1 MSLAL
6 SPVAFERIKAAGH
19 IEPVQETVDLVFASD
34 ERYIRFT
41 AVTLA
46 SILKSYTG
54 RQAIRVFVLIDKPL
68 PETERAKI
76 DALRSLCD
84 FQLHEIPVDASLFK
98 NIKTSDGIS
107 IATYYRLLMHKL
119 LPVDA
124 RKVLYLDSDLIIRNS
139 IDELFAT
146 PFDGALFAGV
156 EDTISRTYNAKFGL
170 AESAKHPNA
179 GVLLVN
185 VDLMR
190 AIGFSELVERYLE
203 SNRYRLVLGDQQII
217 TELFF
222 GSIKYLPVKWNVH
235 GSMFK
240 PDWVDKVAGIENYM
254 DRSEAKAAITDPAII
269 HYTLKRKPWMSL
281 EHPRA
286 EEWFD
291 YLALTPYAQEI
302 TKPERLEAPRP
313 AAKPKQTN
321 KKAAAEKTTLGKF
334 LTVIVPATVVSF
346 TRIRKTRLA
355 VGKLERRLEALEKKT
370 APAAKAQAAQA
381 ANLGVT
387 LKNILVS
394 RSANAPAAFSAR
406 AMIEA
411 LPANSVIMSN
421 VFKKDMEGGYAENI
435 KTLTKTSHFTFFTD
449 RLPDAV
455 FLLSQRIEQD
465 MFWDCVDTA
474 YLYDLPL
481 YFTEVA
487 LFGAFASY
495 FDPDAT
501 LNERRALG
509 FMIDDLGYYFDA
521 RQPSRIEK
529 TLNSP
534 DFVLT
539 DQEARRARAVINRIC
554 AEGITKYNKYVEG
567 AEFEIEPGAVLV
579 IDQKKG
585 DASIQFAGA
594 NDYSFHRMLEAAV
607 EENPGRPIY
616 FKRHPDSIQRNMNS
630 YRNRNIGEITVLP
643 DEVTIGSIIDRC
655 DKIYTV
661 SSQVGFEGLM
671 RGKEVVTFG
680 APFYSGWGLTDD
692 RSPVQ
697 RRSQRRTIEEL
708 FHVACINQSVYL
720 NPDTG
725 KLIEIED
732 LIDIILQMRADNAAR
747 RIASDAVGG

>member
-1 MSLAL
+1 MSLAQA
-6 SPVAFERIKAAGH
+6 PVAFERIQAAGH

-34 ERYIRFT
+34 DRYVRFT

-46 SILKSYTG
+46 SILKNYSG
-54 RQAIRVFVLIDKPL
+54 SAPIRVFILIDKLL
-68 PETERAKI
+68 PEAERAKLE
-76 DALRSLCD
+76 ALRSIRE
-84 FQLHEIPVDASLFK
+84 FSLHEIPVDARLFA
-98 NIKTSDGIS
+98 NIKTSEGIS

-119 LPVDA
+119 LPADA
-124 RKVLYLDSDLIIRNS
+124 RKVLYLDSDLIIRKS
-139 IDELFAT
+139 IDELFSV

-170 AESAKHPNA
+170 AESAKHVNA

-203 SNRYRLVLGDQQII
+203 SNRYRLVLGDQQIL

-222 GSIKYLPVKWNVH
+222 GSIKYVPVKWNVH

-240 PDWVDKVAGIENYM
+240 TDWVEKVAGVENYM
-254 DRSEAKAAITDPAII
+254 NQGEATAAISDPAII

-281 EHPRA
+281 EHARA
-286 EEWFD
+286 EEWFV
-291 YLALTPYAQEI
+291 YLALTPYALEI
-302 TKPERLEAPRP
+302 EKPEKPEEAPSG
-313 AAKPKQTN
+313 KPKQTN
-321 KKAAAEKTTLGKF
+321 KKSAPEKMTLGRF
-334 LTVIVPATVVSF
+334 LTVIVPATLVSF

-355 VGKLERRLEALEKKT
+355 VGKLERRLDALEKKKPQT
-370 APAAKAQAAQA
+370 APPADR
-381 ANLGVT
+381 GVT

-406 AMIEA
+406 AMIES

-421 VFKKDMEGGYAENI
+421 VHKKDMEGGYAENI
-435 KTLTKTSHFTFFTD
+435 KTITKTGNFFYFTD

-465 MFWDCVDTA
+465 MFWSCVDTA

-521 RQPSRIEK
+521 RQPSRIER
-529 TLNSP
+529 TLNKS
-534 DFVLT
+534 DFVLSE
-539 DQEARRARAVINRIC
+539 QESRRARAVINRIC
-554 AEGITKYNKYVEG
+554 AEGITKYNKYVVG
-567 AEFEIEPGAVLV
+567 PEFEIEPNAVLV

-594 NDYSFHRMLEAAV
+594 NDFSFHRMLDAAV
-607 EENPGRPIY
+607 EENPGRPVY

-630 YRNRNIGEITVLP
+630 YRNRNINEITVLP
-643 DEVTIGSIIDRC
+643 DDVTIGSVIDRC

-671 RGKEVVTFG
+671 REKEVVTFG

-692 RSPVQ
+692 RGTVQ
-697 RRSQRRTIEEL
+697 RRTQRRTVEEL

-725 KLIEIED
+725 KLIEIEE

-747 RIASDAVGG
+747 RT